1 MKRRLPLFCLVLFAC
16 AGVRAEWLTLNGSP
30 GDAGNTYVQVDP
42 TSVEVNGSR
51 RNVTVRMN
59 LAEDRTS
66 KDGVRFR
73 SVLAR
78 ASVDCEARSARYL
91 SATYFGH
98 PNFVGE
104 PVAVKHFEED
114 DVRPMTLAGA
124 PGELVGRTVNAACAV
139 GGTREPAGAARPP
152 G

>member
-1 MKRRLPLFCLVLFAC
+1 MKRLPLLCLVLLAG

-30 GDAGNTYVQVDP
+30 GDAGNSYVQVDP
-42 TSVEVNGSR
+42 TSVEVDGSH
-51 RNVTVRMN
+51 RNVTLRMS

-73 SVLAR
+73 SFVAR
-78 ASVDCEARSARYL
+78 ANVDCEARSARYV

-104 PVAVKHFEED
+104 PVAVKTFEED
-114 DVRPMTLAGA
+114 DVRPVTFAGA
-124 PGELVGRTVNAACAV
+124 PGELATRTVNAACSV
-139 GGTREPAGAARPP
+139 GGRTTAQ
-152 G
+152 

>member
-1 MKRRLPLFCLVLFAC
+1 MKRRLPLLCLVLLAC

-51 RNVTVRMN
+51 RSVTVRMN

-78 ASVDCEARSARYL
+78 ASVDCEARSAHYL

-104 PVAVKHFEED
+104 PVAVKEFGED
-114 DVRPMTLAGA
+114 DVRPMLFAGA
-124 PGELVGRTVNAACAV
+124 PGELVGRTVNAACRV
-139 GGTREPAGAARPP
+139 GAPR
-152 G
+152 